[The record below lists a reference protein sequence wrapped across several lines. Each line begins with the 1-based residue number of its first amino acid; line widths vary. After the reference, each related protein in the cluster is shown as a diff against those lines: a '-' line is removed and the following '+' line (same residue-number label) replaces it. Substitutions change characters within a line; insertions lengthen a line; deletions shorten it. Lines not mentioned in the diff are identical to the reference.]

1 MTSRA
6 EIHKPFFTLVTG
18 LAACRNQSQIHETG
32 AGEKEIG
39 LFKRQPPDKVGDSC
53 LKAHLNISVQAEVF
67 IRKERESRTKRSKG
81 GDLQFIYGQAST
93 VRSDKNLTVG
103 QAMIWCTSP
112 RLYIDLLYGRRSA
125 NLPELA

>member
-18 LAACRNQSQIHETG
+18 LAACHNQSQIHETG

-67 IRKERESRTKRSKG
+67 IRREREAEQRDQGVGVEHFSVCRPAQSVPIRTSKLVKRWFG
-81 GDLQFIYGQAST
+81 VCHPGFMVEGQQISQSWDA
-93 VRSDKNLTVG
+93 
-103 QAMIWCTSP
+103 
-112 RLYIDLLYGRRSA
+112 
-125 NLPELA
+125 